1 MSKIRHDCPS
11 CEGRELSLANMTHL
25 NPGQVLAEVLRDWLS
40 DGLPLLESPESKCQ
54 RVRVARE
61 AAGLGTDS
69 VRHLI
74 EAEFDGR
81 TSPQQLS
88 SGECDR
94 LVAMLEGVRRS
105 A

>member
-1 MSKIRHDCPS
+1 
-11 CEGRELSLANMTHL
+11 
-25 NPGQVLAEVLRDWLS
+25 VLRAWLG
-40 DGLPLLESPESKCQ
+40 DGLPLLEPGKSKCQ
-54 RVRVARE
+54 RVREARE

-74 EAEFDGR
+74 EAEFEGR

-94 LVAMLEGVRRS
+94 WVAMLEGVRS

>member
-1 MSKIRHDCPS
+1 MSVPTGAVRTCSP
-11 CEGRELSLANMTHL
+11 ANTTHL
-25 NPGQVLAEVLRDWLS
+25 NPGQELAEVLRAWLG
-40 DGLPLLESPESKCQ
+40 DGLPLPESAESKCQ
-54 RVRVARE
+54 RLRVACE
-61 AAGLGTDS
+61 ASDLGIDS

-94 LVAMLEGVRRS
+94 WVAMLEVVRRS